1 MLRRYSHSMWSVL
14 KGVLPSMYLEELSR
28 QLALDYCCSPAD
40 VADSKNHFTL
50 YIPQEGRRRFQ
61 EQAVCRLK
69 IAVVHGKLLVT
80 GSEEIVA
87 ECWERY
93 ADVTGEWF
101 FDMKR
106 LRELE
111 ELLAPFGLRIAQVHP
126 FYLPEA
132 DGVISPVP
140 SSPTLSETRIFDLV
154 RYDQNAILQFHG
166 DSRFDEAFAFNPDA
180 PDVLGIAAV
189 KDGEILGMAGASADS
204 PLFWQIGINVTPHAR
219 EMHVGSTLVR
229 LLAQDILAHGAIPYY
244 GTSMSHIASQRVAHR
259 AGFAVAWAELI
270 TEEVR

>member
-1 MLRRYSHSMWSVL
+1 
-14 KGVLPSMYLEELSR
+14 MYREELFR
-28 QLALDYCCSPAD
+28 QLALDYSCSPAD
-40 VADSKNHFTL
+40 VADSQNHFTI
-50 YIPQEGRRRFQ
+50 YVPQEGRRRFQ
-61 EQAVCRLK
+61 EQAVCKLK

-87 ECWERY
+87 ECRKRY
-93 ADVTGEWF
+93 TDVMGEWF

-111 ELLAPFGLRIAQVHP
+111 ELLAPFGARIAQVHP
-126 FYLPEA
+126 FFLPES
-132 DGVISPVP
+132 GGIS
-140 SSPTLSETRIFDLV
+140 SSDLPASLLSDARKFDLI
-154 RYDQNAILQFHG
+154 RYDQDAILQFRG
-166 DSRFDEAFAFNPDA
+166 DNRFDQAFAFDPDT

-189 KDGEILGMAGASADS
+189 KDGEILGMSGASTDS
-204 PLFWQIGINVTPHAR
+204 PLFWQIGINVSPHAR

-270 TEEVR
+270 TEEVS